1 MSRGGIIISNNS
13 DGRGMMLPEREG
25 SYTFNKLPFISMQ
38 NPKKQVGLNPIEKK
52 IIINTEKLN
61 KKKEPKKSLKNKFYP
76 LENYR
81 KLKTSQQFWKKNENP
96 LFKEFN
102 KKKEDEKTWIEI
114 AEKYQPKGKNT
125 FSELIDSNNLNYS
138 DIEYIKNKKLFSAPK
153 TPQKL
158 ITPIINTNNSNNK
171 ALSAKKNII
180 ENIKEENKNDNDEG
194 IIKPELKDIKVCIEE
209 KNNNI
214 INDKL
219 NENIDKKE
227 IKEEKDINKDKD
239 NKENKED
246 TLEKKEIK
254 KDLLLE
260 DDLDDKENIDDV
272 IAYLNGLDYDKYC
285 KDMEIREALTLLKN
299 KMDQEKQ
306 DQKNAEE
313 NAKNKITIEG
323 DKEKSDNSQEKSEN
337 ANNIKINT
345 NINTNKT
352 LLPEINNKLPEQ
364 NKVEIIDEE
373 EEKRKEEIKKYKIA
387 EQIAKTDQM
396 KAVHS
401 VNSIKKLLEREGLD
415 KLKDQPPLKITVI
428 KENPLANMDECQTNK
443 LPFLHSLPLV

>member
-25 SYTFNKLPFISMQ
+25 SYTFNKLPFVSM
-38 NPKKQVGLNPIEKK
+38 PKQKIQAGLNPIEKK
-52 IIINTEKLN
+52 VIINTKRLN
-61 KKKEPKKSLKNKFYP
+61 IQKEPKKSIKNKFYP

-81 KLKTSQQFWKKNENP
+81 KIKTSLQFWKKNENP
-96 LFKEFN
+96 LYKEFN
-102 KKKEDEKTWIEI
+102 KKKEDEKNWIET
-114 AEKYQPKGKNT
+114 AEQEQQKKIKT
-125 FSELIDSNNLNYS
+125 FSELLDKKDLSYS
-138 DIEYIKNKKLFSAPK
+138 DIEYIKNKKIFSVPK

-158 ITPIINTNNSNNK
+158 IAPLLNVNKNNNT
-171 ALSAKKNII
+171 LSANKII
-180 ENIKEENKNDNDEG
+180 FEDKKEEDNDD
-194 IIKPELKDIKVCIEE
+194 ICKIKPEIKDVKVCLDE
-209 KNNNI
+209 KNDK
-214 INDKL
+214 INDAMADKL

-227 IKEEKDINKDKD
+227 IKGEKEIKEEKE

-246 TLEKKEIK
+246 NKEIK
-254 KDLLLE
+254 KDPLLE

-299 KMDQEKQ
+299 KMDQEKEE
-306 DQKNAEE
+306 QKNSEE
-313 NAKNKITIEG
+313 QAKNKVTIEG
-323 DKEKSDNSQEKSEN
+323 VEEKSDNTQEKKEN
-337 ANNIKINT
+337 ENYTIYN
-345 NINTNKT
+345 NKT
-352 LLPEINNKLPEQ
+352 ILPEINNKIPEQ
-364 NKVEIIDEE
+364 NKVEIVDEE

-428 KENPLANMDECQTNK
+428 KENPIANMDECQTNK

>member
-25 SYTFNKLPFISMQ
+25 SYTFNKLPFVSM
-38 NPKKQVGLNPIEKK
+38 PKQKIQAGLNPIEKK
-52 IIINTEKLN
+52 VIINTKRLN
-61 KKKEPKKSLKNKFYP
+61 IQKEPKKSIKNKFYP

-81 KLKTSQQFWKKNENP
+81 KIKTSLQFWKKNENP
-96 LFKEFN
+96 LYKEFN
-102 KKKEDEKTWIEI
+102 KKKEDEKNWIET
-114 AEKYQPKGKNT
+114 AEQEQQKKIKT
-125 FSELIDSNNLNYS
+125 FSELLDKKDLSYS
-138 DIEYIKNKKLFSAPK
+138 DIEYIKNKKIFSVPK

-158 ITPIINTNNSNNK
+158 IAPLLNVNKNNNT
-171 ALSAKKNII
+171 LSANKII
-180 ENIKEENKNDNDEG
+180 FEDKKEEDNDD
-194 IIKPELKDIKVCIEE
+194 ICKIKPEIKEVKVYLDE
-209 KNNNI
+209 KNDK
-214 INDKL
+214 INDVMTDKL

-227 IKEEKDINKDKD
+227 IKGEKEIKEEKE

-246 TLEKKEIK
+246 NKEIK
-254 KDLLLE
+254 KDPLLE

-299 KMDQEKQ
+299 KMDQEKEE
-306 DQKNAEE
+306 QKNSEE
-313 NAKNKITIEG
+313 QAKNKVTIEG
-323 DKEKSDNSQEKSEN
+323 VEEKSDNIQEKKEN
-337 ANNIKINT
+337 ENYTIYN
-345 NINTNKT
+345 NKT
-352 LLPEINNKLPEQ
+352 ILPEINNKIPEQ
-364 NKVEIIDEE
+364 NKVEIVDEE

-428 KENPLANMDECQTNK
+428 KENPIANMDECQTNK